1 MLEKELQDFDERKEQ
16 LTMKTIVFLLISAVM
31 VFSVANPENN
41 SKKCDSVRENCQQF
55 TFGLFQRDAT
65 NDSIPSEQKTLKV
78 DFDDVENRI
87 LFDKM
92 KIKEDG
98 N

>member
-1 MLEKELQDFDERKEQ
+1 
-16 LTMKTIVFLLISAVM
+16 MKTEVFLLISALV

-41 SKKCDSVRENCQQF
+41 AKKCDSLRENCQQF
-55 TFGLFQRDAT
+55 SFGFFQRNSSNA
-65 NDSIPSEQKTLKV
+65 SVPSVEKTLKV

-87 LFDKM
+87 LFHKM
-92 KIKEDG
+92 EIKEDG

>member
-1 MLEKELQDFDERKEQ
+1 
-16 LTMKTIVFLLISAVM
+16 MKTQVFLLISVLV
-31 VFSVANPENN
+31 VFSVAIPGNS
-41 SKKCDSVRENCQQF
+41 SKKCDSLKENCQQF
-55 TFGLFQRDAT
+55 SFGLFQRNDT
-65 NDSIPSEQKTLKV
+65 NASHLSVQKTLKV

-92 KIKEDG
+92 EIKEDG